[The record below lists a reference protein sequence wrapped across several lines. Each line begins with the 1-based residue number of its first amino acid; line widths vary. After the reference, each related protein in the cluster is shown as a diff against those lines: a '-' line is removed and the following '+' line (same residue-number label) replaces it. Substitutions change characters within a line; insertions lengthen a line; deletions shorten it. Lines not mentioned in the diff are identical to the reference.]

1 MTSLLQ
7 KIVSMS
13 SLAKKI
19 RILIAD
25 DHQIVLDG
33 LRSVLSSELDITIVA
48 EARTGLE
55 VLDKIHFDEVDV
67 AVIDI
72 SMPGLDGHET
82 VLRMKQTHPH
92 IKLLAL
98 SFDKDETTV
107 MKMIHAGVDGYV
119 IKERGSEELV
129 KAIRSLSAGIEYFD
143 AEVERI
149 HRKASRNKQINTD
162 KAIQITS
169 REEDVLIL
177 LAQSLSS
184 KEIGDKLFI
193 SESTVETHKKNLI
206 QKLNLPNARY
216 LRTYAVE
223 RYKKP

>member
-1 MTSLLQ
+1 MNDS
-7 KIVSMS
+7 V
-13 SLAKKI
+13 KKI

-25 DHQIVLDG
+25 DHQMMLDG
-33 LRSVLSSELDITIVA
+33 LRSVLGDEADIAIVA
-48 EARTGLE
+48 EARTGVE
-55 VLDKIHFDEVDV
+55 VLEKIRFDEIDV

-72 SMPGLDGHET
+72 SMPELDGHQT

-98 SFDKDETTV
+98 SFDKEETV
-107 MKMIHAGVDGYV
+107 VVNMIDACVDGYV

-129 KAIRSLSAGIEYFD
+129 KAIRSLASGVEYFD

-149 HRKASRNKQINTD
+149 YRKATRNKYLSSN
-162 KAIQITS
+162 KAVQITG
-169 REEDVLIL
+169 REEDVLKL
-177 LAQSLSS
+177 LAQSMSS
-184 KEIGDKLFI
+184 KEIGDQLYI

-206 QKLNLPNARY
+206 QKLNLPNARH

-223 RYKKP
+223 RYKQRK